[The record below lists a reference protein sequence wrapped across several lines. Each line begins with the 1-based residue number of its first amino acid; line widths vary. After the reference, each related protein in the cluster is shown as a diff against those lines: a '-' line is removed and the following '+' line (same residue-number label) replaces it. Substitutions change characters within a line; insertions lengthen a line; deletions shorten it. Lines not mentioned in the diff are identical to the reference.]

1 MNDSLRKAA
10 IFDLDGTLI
19 PHTSAEKTFFFHLL
33 RRGGLTPF
41 NLLQMG
47 VALWTAK
54 FNLHKM
60 IRGNKRYLRNKKVE
74 KLTQVA
80 NTYFE
85 PRIDRMVFP
94 MMKDVIEEH
103 REKGHVLL
111 LLTGT
116 LDIVA
121 KCFYRK
127 LDLDGYQAATLETR
141 DGRYTGRIDGILPY
155 GVGKLEVIRRLR
167 HRFNFDQNHTFLY
180 ANIYS
185 DRFVMNAVETP
196 VAVNPDKRL
205 RSYANKHGWEVIDPK
220 PHMIDKIR
228 KSRKTYSVSW

>member
-1 MNDSLRKAA
+1 MNDSLQRAA

-33 RRGGLTPF
+33 HSGGLTPF

-47 VALWTAK
+47 AALWTAGG
-54 FNLHKM
+54 NLHKM
-60 IRGNKRYLRNKKVE
+60 IRGNKRYLRNKKVK
-74 KLTQVA
+74 KLKDIA
-80 NTYFE
+80 NRYFDS
-85 PRIDRMVFP
+85 RIDRMIFP
-94 MMKDVIEEH
+94 AMHEVIEKH
-103 REKGHVLL
+103 RRKGDLLL

-121 KCFYRK
+121 DCFYRR
-127 LDLDGYQAATLETR
+127 LNMDGYKAAELETR
-141 DGRYTGRIDGILPY
+141 DGRYTGRIKGIIPY
-155 GVGKLEVIRRLR
+155 GVGKLEVLRDLR
-167 HRFNFDQNHTFLY
+167 HRFHFDQNHTTLY

-205 RSYANKHGWEVIDPK
+205 RSYAGKHDWRIFDPK
-220 PHMIDKIR
+220 PHMLDKLKPHHR
-228 KSRKTYSVSW
+228 EDTG

>member
-1 MNDSLRKAA
+1 MEDTLRKAA

-33 RRGGLTPF
+33 HSGGLSPI

-47 VALWTAK
+47 VALWTARG
-54 FNLHKM
+54 NLHRM
-60 IRGNKRYLRNKKVE
+60 IRGNKRYLRNKKVQ
-74 KLTQVA
+74 KLRDVA
-80 NTYFE
+80 DKYFE

-94 MMKDVIEEH
+94 KMKEVIEEH

-121 KCFYRK
+121 DCFYRR
-127 LDLDGYQAATLETR
+127 LRLDGYRAARLETR
-141 DGRYTGRIDGILPY
+141 NGRYTGRIDGIIPY
-155 GVGKLEVIRRLR
+155 GVGKLEVMKDLR
-167 HRFNFDQNHTFLY
+167 HRFSFDQNHTFLY

-196 VAVNPDKRL
+196 IAVNPDKRL
-205 RSYANKHGWEVIDPK
+205 RSYAGKNGWTILDPE
-220 PHMIDKIR
+220 PHMLDAFR
-228 KSRKTYSVSW
+228 KNDTSYSVE